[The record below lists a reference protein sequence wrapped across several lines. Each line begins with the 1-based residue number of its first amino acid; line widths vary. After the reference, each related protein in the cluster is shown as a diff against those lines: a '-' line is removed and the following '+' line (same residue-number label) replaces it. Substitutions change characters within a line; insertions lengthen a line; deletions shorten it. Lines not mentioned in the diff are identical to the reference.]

1 MENSY
6 VYKQQK
12 KLRCGYTTGTCA
24 AAASMA
30 AAVMLLGKT
39 AVDQAAVDTPRGG
52 RLVLPVEVVGRGES
66 WVSCQVE
73 KDAGDD
79 PDVTHGMYIQGKVSL
94 TPPIE
99 TGSGAYIHEN
109 DGIIQYLTRGVGIG
123 VVTKPGLDCE
133 VGKCAINSVPRRMI
147 FEHVERVCLQ
157 YGFRGSLWIQI
168 SAPEGQE
175 RAKKT
180 FNSQLGIRDGIS
192 ILGTTGIVEPMSE
205 EALLE
210 TIRLEIR
217 QKRLEG
223 RDILLMTP
231 GNYGEDFIRDSLNLE
246 LGQAVKCSNYLGQS
260 IDMAVQEGFKALL
273 LVGHGGKLVKAAAGI
288 MNTHSSVADG
298 RMEIL
303 AAHGAACCAG
313 PELVER
319 ILSSITVDQAL
330 DCMDEIPG
338 LVRQVTERVMDRMKA
353 HLQRRA
359 GESMKT
365 EAVMF
370 TNVRG
375 LLGRTEGADE
385 LLAEISAGN
394 VRGQL

>member
-1 MENSY
+1 MENTY

-39 AVDQAAVDTPRGG
+39 AVDQVAVDLPRG
-52 RLVLPVEVVGRGES
+52 VPMILPVEGVVKGGNQ
-66 WVSCQVE
+66 VLCQVE

-79 PDVTHGMYIQGKVSL
+79 PDVTHGMYIRGRVSL
-94 TPPIE
+94 VPIE
-99 TGSGAYIHEN
+99 NAKSGEYIHES
-109 DGIIQYLTRGVGIG
+109 DGLTLYLTGGVGIG

-133 VGKCAINSVPRRMI
+133 VGKNAINSVPRKMI
-147 FEHVERVCLQ
+147 FEHVERVCRQ
-157 YGFRGSLWIQI
+157 YGYLGQLWIEI
-168 SAPEGQE
+168 SAPEGQQ
-175 RAKKT
+175 RAEKT

-205 EALLE
+205 AALLE
-210 TIRLEIR
+210 TIHLEIR
-217 QKRLEG
+217 QKHLEG
-223 RDILLMTP
+223 RKILLMTP
-231 GNYGEDFIRDSLNLE
+231 GNYGEDFIRDSLGLE
-246 LGQAVKCSNYLGQS
+246 LAQAVKCSNYLGQS
-260 IDMAVQEGFKALL
+260 IDMAVQEGFDALL
-273 LVGHGGKLVKAAAGI
+273 LVGHAGKLVKAAAGI

-303 AAHGAACCAG
+303 AAYAAACGAE
-313 PELVER
+313 PDMVER
-319 ILSSITVDQAL
+319 ILDSITVDQAL
-330 DCMDEIPG
+330 DTMDRLPG
-338 LVRQVTERVMDRMKA
+338 LVNRTADRVMERMKA

-359 GESMKT
+359 GEHMKI

-375 LLGRTEGADE
+375 LLGRTEGAKR
-385 LLAEISAGN
+385 LLEEISG
-394 VRGQL
+394 G

>member
-1 MENSY
+1 MENTY

-30 AAVMLLGKT
+30 AAAMLLGKIT
-39 AVDQAAVDTPRGG
+39 VNQVAVDTPRGTQ
-52 RLVLPVEVVGRGES
+52 LVLPVEGTVKGKN
-66 WVSCQVE
+66 WVLCQVE

-79 PDVTHGMYIQGKVSL
+79 PDVTHGIGIQGRVCMEQ
-94 TPPIE
+94 IE
-99 TGSGAYIHEN
+99 SQSGCYTYKSGDITLHLL
-109 DGIIQYLTRGVGIG
+109 GGVGIG
-123 VVTKPGLDCE
+123 NVTKPGLDCE
-133 VGKCAINSVPRRMI
+133 VGKSAINSVPRKMI
-147 FEHVERVCLQ
+147 FGHVERVCRQ
-157 YGFRGSLWIQI
+157 YGYCGDLWIQI

-175 RAKKT
+175 RAKRT

-217 QKRLEG
+217 QKAMEG
-223 RDILLMTP
+223 RKVLLLTP
-231 GNYGEDFIRDSLNLE
+231 GNYGEDFIRDSLGLD
-246 LGQAVKCSNYLGQS
+246 LGQAVKCSNYVGQS
-260 IDMAVQEGFKALL
+260 IDMAVQEGFQALL
-273 LVGHGGKLVKAAAGI
+273 LVGHGGKLVKTAAGI

-303 AAHGAACCAG
+303 AAYGAACGAG
-313 PELVER
+313 PGMVER
-319 ILSSITVDQAL
+319 ILDSITVDQAL
-330 DCMDEIPG
+330 DIMDEMPG
-338 LVRQVTERVMDRMKA
+338 LVRQVTDRVMERMKA

-359 GESMKT
+359 GENMKT

-370 TNVRG
+370 TNSRG

-385 LLAEISAGN
+385 LLVRIAG
-394 VRGQL
+394 G

>member
-1 MENSY
+1 MEHTY

-12 KLRCGYTTGTCA
+12 RLRCGYTTGTCA

-39 AVDQAAVDTPRGG
+39 AVNQVAVDTPRGA
-52 RLVLPVEVVGRGES
+52 RLILPVESVIKGNN
-66 WVSCQVE
+66 WVLCQVE

-79 PDVTHGMYIQGKVSL
+79 PDVTHGIRIQGRVGTERIDSESGCYTYKNGDITLHL
-94 TPPIE
+94 T
-99 TGSGAYIHEN
+99 G
-109 DGIIQYLTRGVGIG
+109 GVGVG
-123 VVTKPGLDCE
+123 NVTKPGLDCE
-133 VGKCAINSVPRRMI
+133 VGKHAINSVPREMI
-147 FEHVERVCLQ
+147 FRHVERVCRQ
-157 YGFRGSLWIQI
+157 YGYCGTLWIQI
-168 SAPEGQE
+168 SAPEGEE

-217 QKRLEG
+217 QKALEG
-223 RDILLMTP
+223 RTVLLLTP
-231 GNYGEDFIRDSLNLE
+231 GNYGEDFIRGSLGLDLN
-246 LGQAVKCSNYLGQS
+246 QAVKCSNYVGQS
-260 IDMAVQEGFKALL
+260 IDMAVQEGFGALL
-273 LVGHGGKLVKAAAGI
+273 LVGHGGKLVKLAAGI

-303 AAHGAACCAG
+303 AAHGAACGAG
-313 PELVER
+313 SDMVER
-319 ILSSITVDQAL
+319 ILDSVTVDQAL
-330 DCMDEIPG
+330 NCMDEIPG
-338 LVRQVTERVMDRMKA
+338 LVLQVTGRVMERMRA
-353 HLQRRA
+353 YLQRRA
-359 GESMKT
+359 GETMKT

-370 TNVRG
+370 TNPRG

-385 LLAEISAGN
+385 LLAELAG
-394 VRGQL
+394 G